1 MAKGKLKTKLKKAK
15 GLLETL
21 VSKIDSADIPIWL
34 EATGFLGLLYMYYIW
49 EKSTLFGPSHNF
61 QNAMKLALP
70 QAALDYLL
78 LKSHTEIGAATAV
91 AHIGVRAS
99 AEVFEG
105 ILKTQFRE
113 IEEYGEE
120 LQRYGRILKGEEEP
134 QRPRIRFR

>member
-1 MAKGKLKTKLKKAK
+1 MAREKLKARVKKAK

-21 VSKIDSADIPIWL
+21 VSKIDSADIPVWL
-34 EATGFLGLLYMYYIW
+34 EAMGFLGLLYMYYVW

-70 QAALDYLL
+70 QAGLDYLL
-78 LKSHTEIGAATAV
+78 LKSHSEVGVGAAV
-91 AHIGVRAS
+91 AHIAVRGS

-105 ILKTQFRE
+105 ILKTQFEE
-113 IEEYGEE
+113 IQEYGGE